1 MWITSDIKCFTIA
14 SSVTCIFFTSFL
26 AFKSEKF
33 EYWPP
38 ITIAGETGS
47 NVYRLGIL
55 SLRKNT
61 GVETPENYS
70 LKIK

>member
-1 MWITSDIKCFTIA
+1 
-14 SSVTCIFFTSFL
+14 L